1 MMLIRSP
8 IVSAAVIA
16 ALALSA
22 CNGGDPAKAGAPASS
37 AGVQP
42 EKTVGAAREGVAA
55 TVNGIAIDETL
66 VKLIA
71 QQRGDLATPESRKK
85 IIENLAVQLLISQ
98 EAIKKGLDKQPD
110 ISARIELNKQS
121 LLATAFVQD
130 YLKINPVGEELV
142 KAEYDRVKSQSHGI
156 EYKAR
161 HIMVEKEAD
170 AKDIIAALKKNPKA
184 FDALAR
190 ERSKDALTK
199 QSGGDL
205 GWFEPSGRD
214 PELETAIANLAK
226 GKFTEHPV
234 RSQFGFHVILLEDS
248 RPKRAPPM
256 DQLQAQLKHQLE
268 QEKLQKLLDDMK
280 NKAKIEIS
288 RGPAAAVSPEAGRG
302 NKLEKR
308 TGGA

>member
-1 MMLIRSP
+1 MMLIKSP
-8 IVSAAVIA
+8 ILLAAVSA

-22 CNGGDPAKAGAPASS
+22 CNSGDPTKAGAPADN

-42 EKTVGAAREGVAA
+42 EKTVVATREGVAA
-55 TVNGIAIDETL
+55 TVNGIAIDETF

-71 QQRGDLATPESRKK
+71 QQRGDLATPEARKK
-85 IIENLAVQLLISQ
+85 IIDNLAVQLLTSQ
-98 EAIKKGLDKQPD
+98 EAIRKGLDKQPE

-130 YLKINPVGEELV
+130 YLKNNPVSEELV
-142 KAEYDRVKSQSHGI
+142 KAEYDRLKSQSHGI

-170 AKDIIAALKKNPKA
+170 AKNIIAELKKNPKA
-184 FDALAR
+184 FDAMAR
-190 ERSKDALTK
+190 ERSKDALTR

-214 PELETAIANLAK
+214 PELETAVANLAK

-248 RPKRAPPM
+248 RPKQAPPM
-256 DQLQAQLKHQLE
+256 DQLQAQLKRQLE

-280 NKAKIEIS
+280 TKARIE
-288 RGPAAAVSPEAGRG
+288 V
-302 NKLEKR
+302 
-308 TGGA
+308 

>member
-1 MMLIRSP
+1 MMLVKSP
-8 IVSAAVIA
+8 ILSIVVAA

-22 CNGGDPAKAGAPASS
+22 CNGGDPTQAGAPA
-37 AGVQP
+37 ANAAVQS
-42 EKTVGAAREGVAA
+42 EKTAGAAKEGVAA
-55 TVNGIAIDETL
+55 TVNGIAIDESF

-71 QQRGDLATPESRKK
+71 QQSGDLATPESRKK
-85 IIENLAVQLLISQ
+85 IIDNLAVQLLISQ
-98 EAIKKGLDKQPD
+98 EAVRRGLDKQPD

-130 YLKINPVGEELV
+130 YLKNNPVSEELV

-156 EYKAR
+156 EYKVR
-161 HIMVEKEAD
+161 HILVEKEAD
-170 AKDIIAALKKNPKA
+170 AKDIIAELKKNPKA

-190 ERSKDALTK
+190 ERSKDALTR

-214 PELETAIANLAK
+214 PELETAVANLAK
-226 GKFTEHPV
+226 GKFTERPV

-248 RPKRAPPM
+248 RPKQAPPM
-256 DQLQAQLKHQLE
+256 AQLQAQLKHQLE

-280 NKAKIEIS
+280 TKAKIEIS
-288 RGPAAAVSPEAGRG
+288 AR
-302 NKLEKR
+302 
-308 TGGA
+308 